1 MNRNKKGVMPEI
13 TREIYKG
20 VKKFDR
26 QQFTNFCTD
35 LYKFGFEDGKASVP
49 AIDINKIYEVIAS
62 TKGIGPKKLDEIK
75 ANLEM
80 VYGVVEHNGKEN
92 NAEDKHI

>member
-13 TREIYKG
+13 TRDIYKG

-35 LYKFGFEDGKASVP
+35 IYKFGFEDGRESVP
-49 AIDINKIYEVIAS
+49 GVDVTKILEVIAA
-62 TKGIGPKKLDEIK
+62 TKGIGPKKLEEIK
-75 ANLEM
+75 ANIEE
-80 VYGVVEHNGKEN
+80 VFGDGQKSE
-92 NAEDKHI
+92 

>member
-13 TREIYKG
+13 TRDIYKG

-35 LYKFGFEDGKASVP
+35 IYKFGFEDGRESVP
-49 AIDINKIYEVIAS
+49 DVDVTKILEVIAA
-62 TKGIGPKKLDEIK
+62 TKGIGPKKLEEIK
-75 ANLEM
+75 ANIEE
-80 VYGVVEHNGKEN
+80 VFGDEQKSE
-92 NAEDKHI
+92 

>member
-13 TREIYKG
+13 TRDIYKG

-35 LYKFGFEDGKASVP
+35 LYRFGFEDGKASAP
-49 AIDINKIYEVIAS
+49 AVDVEKILEIVAA
-62 TKGIGPKKLDEIK
+62 TKGIGPKKLEEIK
-75 ANLEM
+75 ANLEA
-80 VYGVVEHNGKEN
+80 VYGGVTDE
-92 NAEDKHI
+92 

>member
-13 TREIYKG
+13 TRDTYKG

-26 QQFTNFCTD
+26 QQFTNFCND
-35 LYKFGFEDGKASVP
+35 IYKFGVEDGKASVP
-49 AIDINKIYEVIAS
+49 AVDVEKILEIISA

-75 ANLEM
+75 ANLEA
-80 VYGVVEHNGKEN
+80 VFGG
-92 NAEDKHI
+92 ARG